1 MSRLLI
7 ALGLVSLAVT
17 PAMAHKPLKPKE
29 VATLDPT
36 KGYILVRV
44 GPGSAKQTPTGV
56 AMARLDP
63 VDGEPIAGYGLS
75 KKEFN
80 VASIAGGNFLSSDGK
95 TRLYLVPVNPG
106 RWAVTGV
113 GATVFSM
120 GTYGFDVRAG
130 EIVHAGTLLVGREDG
145 RSPIPEIA
153 AARLSKD
160 LVEFG
165 TLTNIVMT
173 DTFLVRP
180 NEAQET
186 LPASITLPVRNAEY
200 QSDIRFKNT
209 YTLMVNRAIGLPPMQ
224 HNPPRP
230 SSAPSTTPTTAPATM
245 R

>member
-7 ALGLVSLAVT
+7 VAALAGLAMT
-17 PAMAHKPLKPKE
+17 PATAHKPLKPKQ
-29 VATLDPT
+29 AAALDPT

-44 GPGSAKQTPTGV
+44 GPGSATETPTGI

-63 VDGEPIAGYGLS
+63 VDGQPIAGYGLS
-75 KKEFN
+75 KKDFN
-80 VASIAGGNFLSSDGK
+80 VASVAGGNFLSSDGK

-113 GATVFSM
+113 GMTVFSM

-130 EIVHAGTLLVGREDG
+130 EIVHAGTILVGREDG
-145 RSPIPEIA
+145 KSPIAEIA
-153 AARLSKD
+153 EKRLSKD

-180 NEAQET
+180 NEGQEA
-186 LPASITLPVRNAEY
+186 LPTTIKLPVRNAEY
-200 QSDIRFKNT
+200 QADIRFKNT
-209 YTLMVNRAIGLPPMQ
+209 FTLMVNRAIGLPPMQ

-230 SSAPSTTPTTAPATM
+230 SSAPQTTPVAAP
-245 R
+245 